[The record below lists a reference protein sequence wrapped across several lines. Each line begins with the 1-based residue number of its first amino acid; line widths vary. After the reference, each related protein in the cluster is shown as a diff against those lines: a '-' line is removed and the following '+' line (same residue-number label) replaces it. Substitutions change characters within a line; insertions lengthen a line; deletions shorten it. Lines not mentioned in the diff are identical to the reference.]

1 MYAMHAGTTPRCPA
15 WIPALPGS
23 RAPSA
28 LAMHRGFMPSRSLS
42 RRDLGIITTVSALT
56 SGIRPSVA
64 EEPASDSRNAAEHA
78 PSSKVSYE
86 IDAHGRE
93 RLALRLDG
101 WDTWKWNGHSINY
114 LSAGTEGPAVLLV
127 HGFGASAYHWR
138 YVVPQLARSCRVF
151 AIDLLGFGWSDK
163 PLVDYSGYN
172 VWADQCAAFLQEVV
186 GGPAV
191 VVGNSMGGFNALNMA
206 ARTPDLVS
214 GVVLM
219 NAAGRFDAGSASVTP
234 VATPAQRSLWAGLQD
249 TAGTFLK
256 RRAIYLSFLVARD
269 PRRIRSVL
277 KQVYVGQDSID
288 ADLVTSIATPAQ
300 NPNAAEVFYRVITA
314 SGESMNSLLGRLHK
328 GTRVLLLWGSK
339 DPWCVPANASRIMA
353 LYPEAER
360 VDLPSGHCPHDD
372 TPDLVIPELQR
383 WVAGLRQA

>member
-1 MYAMHAGTTPRCPA
+1 
-15 WIPALPGS
+15 
-23 RAPSA
+23 
-28 LAMHRGFMPSRSLS
+28 MHRGFMPSRSLS

-78 PSSKVSYE
+78 PGSKVSYE